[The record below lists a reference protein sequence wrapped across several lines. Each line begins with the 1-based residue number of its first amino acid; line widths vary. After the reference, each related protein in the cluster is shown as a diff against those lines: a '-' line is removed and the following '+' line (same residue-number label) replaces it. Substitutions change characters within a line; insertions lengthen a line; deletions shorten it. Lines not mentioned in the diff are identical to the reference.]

1 MYNFLA
7 KPTNGSNNRALVVET
22 RQIENEVWK
31 MCKNTGEVTTWI
43 VGLAYKKKGRQKFFL
58 HTSVIFLGKEQ
69 GVAVGGGVAGA
80 IAKK

>member
-43 VGLAYKKKGRQKFFL
+43 VGLAYKKKGR
-58 HTSVIFLGKEQ
+58 
-69 GVAVGGGVAGA
+69 
-80 IAKK
+80 